1 MKRLRR
7 LPAAIADV
15 DDIWFYIAQENV
27 AAAQRMVERIADA
40 TARLPDFPASG
51 SSRPDIHPE
60 ARSIPVGQYIVY
72 YRIGAQTIDIVR
84 VVHAARDAGTI
95 IESFNAER

>member
-15 DDIWFYIAQENV
+15 DDIWFYIAQENA
-27 AAAQRMVERIADA
+27 AAAQRMIERIADA
-40 TARLPDFPASG
+40 TTRLPDFPASG
-51 SSRPDIHPE
+51 SPRPDIHRV

-72 YRIGAQTIDIVR
+72 YRIGAETIDVVR
-84 VVHAARDAGTI
+84 VIHAARDAGTV

>member
-7 LPAAIADV
+7 LPAAIADA

-27 AAAQRMVERIADA
+27 AAAQRMIERISDA

-51 SSRPDIHPE
+51 SPRPDIHPE
-60 ARSIPVGQYIVY
+60 ARSIPVGQYVVY
-72 YRIGAQTIDIVR
+72 YRIGAEAIDIVR